1 MPVRFTL
8 DGFKSNFRDG
18 QKSNLFY
25 FLPNFPQDVVTGDMN
40 NDRSVYLVRSTNLP
54 ATTIEETVLP
64 WQGMDFP
71 IAAKSTYQAFNVT
84 FNLDLNARLRQNFEK
99 WMNKIHNPVTNRY
112 ALINEYMLDQRLQLL
127 SNDGRVVLEF
137 VLHDA
142 WPMEVAAA
150 NLSYDAP
157 DVTQFDVTF
166 RYSYHLMFDKA
177 TGD

>member
-1 MPVRFTL
+1 MPVRFTI

-25 FLPNFPQDVVTGDMN
+25 FLPNFPQDTITGDMN
-40 NDRSVYLVRSTNLP
+40 NDRAVYLVRATNLP
-54 ATTIEETVLP
+54 TTTLEETVLP

-71 IAAKSTYQAFNVT
+71 LAMKHTYQAFTVT
-84 FNLDLNARLRQNFEK
+84 FNCDMNTRIRQNFEK
-99 WMNKIHNPVTNRY
+99 WINKIHNPVTNRY

-127 SNDGRVVLEF
+127 ANDGKVVLEF

-142 WPMEVAAA
+142 WPMEVGSA
-150 NLSYDAP
+150 NLSYDAAEI
-157 DVTQFDVTF
+157 TQFDVTF
-166 RYSYHLMFDKA
+166 RYSYHLMYDKA